1 MARPGV
7 ARGAARR
14 GRRARRAGKPEAG
27 SRGHPRGSGFHK
39 ATEPA
44 YPFSQRGD
52 THRGCRRTQ
61 GQERA
66 PKDHP
71 HRFLK
76 SDHL

>member
-7 ARGAARR
+7 ARG
-14 GRRARRAGKPEAG
+14 GGDGPGGVGKPEAG
-27 SRGHPRGSGFHK
+27 SRGHPRGSEFSK

-44 YPFSQRGD
+44 HPFSQRGD

-71 HRFLK
+71 HHFFLK
-76 SDHL
+76 